1 MKTSKES
8 AIVLSAHEKHSLTRF
23 LLIYLGSIYTFICL
37 LAWMFYTIEIKNLHE
52 NYALKMRATA
62 SSIAHKIV
70 TAHMMEDETLQK
82 CLAKTP
88 AEQCFGLEKTYQLG
102 LFGEGNIPLHVSF
115 TEPIDFTKTFYLAND
130 SFYAL
135 DESTQKH
142 LGIHT
147 IVLKHAHISDA
158 INALRYE
165 VLIYFALSL
174 LFATLLGY
182 VLAKQFLKP
191 IKAEIETLDTF
202 IKDSTHELN
211 TPITAILMSISTLK
225 DVDEKKRKRIELS
238 AKRIATLYGNL
249 SYMLLHDKQNE
260 DKSDVDVKKLIVER
274 VDYFIDLMSINRI
287 NIELNLSEKTL
298 HVNEESLTK
307 LIDNLLSNAIKYNR
321 FEGRID
327 ITLESDRL
335 SVKDNG
341 FGIESSK
348 LSDITKRYKRAN
360 SDKGGFGIGL
370 DIVNTICKTNGFKLE
385 INSVVGEG
393 STFSIYF

>member
-1 MKTSKES
+1 
-8 AIVLSAHEKHSLTRF
+8 
-23 LLIYLGSIYTFICL
+23 
-37 LAWMFYTIEIKNLHE
+37 MFYTIEIKNLHE

-70 TAHMMEDETLQK
+70 TAHMMEDESLQK
-82 CLAKTP
+82 CLQEKPT
-88 AEQCFGLEKTYQLG
+88 EHCFGLEKSYQLG
-102 LFGEGNIPLHVSF
+102 LFGENNAPLHVSF
-115 TEPIDFTKTFYLAND
+115 TEPIDFTKTFYLADD

-225 DVDEKKRKRIELS
+225 NVDEKKRKRIELS

-274 VDYFIDLMSINRI
+274 VEYFTDLMTSKHIDFTLTL
-287 NIELNLSEKTL
+287 EEKTL
-298 HVNEESLTK
+298 HVNEESLIK

-327 ITLESDRL
+327 VILTPEKL

-341 FGIESSK
+341 IGIASSK
-348 LSDITKRYKRAN
+348 LGDITQRYKRAN
-360 SDKGGFGIGL
+360 CDKGGFGIGL
-370 DIVNTICKTNGFKLE
+370 DIVNTVCKSNGFRLE

-393 STFSIYF
+393 STFSIHF

>member
-1 MKTSKES
+1 MVI
-8 AIVLSAHEKHSLTRF
+8 ALSTYEKRSLARF
-23 LLIYLGSIYTFICL
+23 LLIYLGSIYAFICL

-70 TAHMMEDETLQK
+70 TAHMMEDDTLQK
-82 CLAKTP
+82 CLKKKP
-88 AEQCFGLEKTYQLG
+88 AEQCFGLEKEYQLG

-115 TEPIDFTKTFYLAND
+115 PEPVDFTKTFYLENN

-135 DESTQKH
+135 DESSQKH

-147 IVLKHAHISDA
+147 IVLKHTHSSSMIHS
-158 INALRYE
+158 LRLQTVFY
-165 VLIYFALSL
+165 LFLSL
-174 LFATLLGY
+174 AFATILGY

-191 IKAEIETLDTF
+191 IQEEINHLDTF

-211 TPITAILMSISTLK
+211 TPITAILMSIGTLK
-225 DVDEKKRKRIELS
+225 NVDEKKLKRIELS
-238 AKRIATLYGNL
+238 AKRIATLYSNL

-260 DKSDVDVKKLIVER
+260 EKSDVNVKKLIEER
-274 VDYFIDLMSINRI
+274 IEYFTDLMASKRI
-287 NIELNLSEKTL
+287 DMTLNLREKSL

-321 FEGRID
+321 LNGSIEVTLDFEK
-327 ITLESDRL
+327 L
-335 SVKDNG
+335 SVKDSG
-341 FGIESSK
+341 IGIESSK
-348 LSDITKRYKRAN
+348 LGDITKRYKRAN

-370 DIVNTICKTNGFKLE
+370 DIVNTICKTNDFRLV
-385 INSVVGEG
+385 INSVENEG
-393 STFSIYF
+393 STFSIFF